1 MRSRR
6 TASFRRAFAALPES
20 VREQARVAYR
30 RFRDNPN
37 HPSLRFK
44 RVHSTEPVYSV
55 RVGIGYRA
63 VGTLDGDTMI
73 WFWIGSHV
81 EYDGLLARR

>member
-1 MRSRR
+1 
-6 TASFRRAFAALPES
+6 LPES

-44 RVHSTEPVYSV
+44 RVHSTEQVYSV

-63 VGTLDGDTMI
+63 VGTLDGDIMI
-73 WFWIGSHV
+73 WFWIGSHA
-81 EYDGLLARR
+81 EYDALLSRR